1 MHRTLQKHKGL
12 DYLITLQ
19 CNLHR
24 GSVARG
30 GPMMD
35 TQRPF
40 FPMRALLLNVRKTA
54 TKKNAFIISRAGSS
68 EATGNIYGF
77 SCNWNSRWIDHY
89 VTGFFAVVGVALW
102 ICELICSLWTPNVS
116 KTKAS
121 PRSINNDTVLYSK
134 STHQCE
140 FFISSSRA
148 NAAKKKPKPFIEPSS
163 HICNSSSAVM
173 KDVYPSRNK
182 RTDSMI
188 DTERWEGLWC
198 ARGPWSLGCPL

>member
-68 EATGNIYGF
+68 QATGNIYGF
-77 SCNWNSRWIDHY
+77 SCNWNSRWIDH
-89 VTGFFAVVGVALW
+89 AVVGV
-102 ICELICSLWTPNVS
+102 PMNM
-116 KTKAS
+116 
-121 PRSINNDTVLYSK
+121 
-134 STHQCE
+134 
-140 FFISSSRA
+140 RA
-148 NAAKKKPKPFIEPSS
+148 N
-163 HICNSSSAVM
+163 
-173 KDVYPSRNK
+173 
-182 RTDSMI
+182 
-188 DTERWEGLWC
+188 L
-198 ARGPWSLGCPL
+198 